1 MIGEWVTRGA
11 GIGISAF
18 VAVFVFGVLALACLG
33 FLALGAKV
41 LKEDEDVPGGSWC
54 GFGDSGNTG
63 EDDRRRGE

>member
-18 VAVFVFGVLALACLG
+18 VAVIVFGVLALACLG

-41 LKEDEDVPGGSWC
+41 LKEDDNANEEGRY
-54 GFGDSGNTG
+54 
-63 EDDRRRGE
+63 EHLHRR

>member
-33 FLALGAKV
+33 FLALGAKA
-41 LKEDEDVPGGSWC
+41 LKEVDDVNEEDRH
-54 GFGDSGNTG
+54 
-63 EDDRRRGE
+63 EHLHRR